1 MMFISSRFT
10 KSLGFKL
17 FFILSIFPLCIQAQ
31 QPKVEAET
39 KPLTAVK
46 LFFEKV
52 YLHTD
57 RELYT
62 PGDSIWYK
70 AYLLDAQSN
79 KLSTHNSNLYVELV
93 SPDSKIAARQ
103 VILLRNGT
111 GNGDFQLSDSLK
123 SGAYRLRVYTSWM
136 LNFRDNFVFEKN
148 ITIAGS
154 STEGTKAGR
163 GAALPS
169 IDFFPEGGS
178 LVAGVACR
186 VAFKVTGADGKGMVS
201 KGRIFSSKGDS
212 VAAFASNENGMGSFM
227 LNPAEGLAYTA
238 RGLLN
243 GRQDFKAEL
252 PKALSKGFSLLVQE
266 KDSVFNVVISAS
278 NPSLNE
284 NINQDLSI
292 EVKHGGL
299 VLAATAVKLS
309 LKQTLIKIEKKSLL
323 PGINAI
329 TLLDGQHRPQCERL
343 VFIQGEKSTV
353 TISTGKTVYKPKEKV
368 DLLVKVTDSKGM
380 PLKSSLS
387 LSVTD
392 AGLIP
397 ANEGDIRSY
406 ALLQSEV
413 RGRIENPM
421 QYFDEGNPKRK
432 EQLELLLLTQGWRD
446 FVWKRMAD
454 SAVHISHA
462 PEQYININGQV
473 HGVGKKQLAGLSI
486 GVRIPGSKGEKLFSS
501 QTDSLGRYRIRGLEL
516 YGNQAIIVTALD
528 KKAEPSGQV
537 SMDSVLADSLAL
549 RPISGSLAAMES
561 AEVPAEDIS
570 KGAALLKRK
579 SVYRSAD
586 PINLNEVKIKAS
598 KMTHLLRGVAM
609 EAGYPQEN
617 FKVTPADYDYQ
628 DLRHYLSNLSQYS
641 AKINPSADT
650 VMGMNWILFQG
661 DKGTGVVPT
670 VFVNNTQIPVYEE
683 DVPEQKNAMY
693 QRYFSLPMKL
703 IEEVKVR
710 KILSVVDGPLKIG
723 YLLYITTKPHA
734 LDVKERGRLTAVI
747 NGYYESRVFYSPVYD
762 QPDKDKDIRATI
774 LWKPTFETNENGEAQ
789 VSFYNSSFCK
799 DMRISLE
806 GVGSNGM
813 LISGRNE

>member
-1 MMFISSRFT
+1 MIKTQVRLYAVIGLSFF
-10 KSLGFKL
+10 SLYL
-17 FFILSIFPLCIQAQ
+17 QAR
-31 QPKVEAET
+31 QPKVEAEK
-39 KPLTAVK
+39 KPLAALK
-46 LFFEKV
+46 LFFEKA

-57 RELYT
+57 RELYA

-103 VILLRNGT
+103 VILLRNGA
-111 GNGDFQLSDSLK
+111 GNGNFQLSDSLK
-123 SGAYRLRVYTSWM
+123 SGAYRLRAYTSWM
-136 LNFRDNFVFEKN
+136 LNFGDNFVFEKN
-148 ITIAGS
+148 VTIAGPD
-154 STEGTKAGR
+154 TVRTKIGTGV
-163 GAALPS
+163 ALPS

-178 LVAGVACR
+178 LVAGIACR
-186 VAFKVTGADGKGMVS
+186 VAFKVTGADGKGIIS
-201 KGRIFSSKGDS
+201 EGAIFNSKGDS
-212 VAAFASNENGMGSFM
+212 VTTFTSNENGMGSFI
-227 LNPAEGLAYTA
+227 LNPVEGSTYMA

-284 NINQDLSI
+284 NTNQDLSI
-292 EVKHGGL
+292 AVKHGGL
-299 VLAATAVKLS
+299 VLVATAVKLS
-309 LKQTLIKIEKKSLL
+309 LKQTLIKIDKKSLL

-343 VFIQGEKSTV
+343 VFIQGEKSNV

-368 DLLVKVTDSKGM
+368 DLLVKITDSKGM

-397 ANEGDIRSY
+397 TNAGDIRSY

-432 EQLELLLLTQGWRD
+432 EHLELLLLTQGWRD
-446 FVWKRMAD
+446 FVWKHIAD
-454 SAVHISHA
+454 SVLTISHA
-462 PEQYININGQV
+462 PEQYINIKGLVQ
-473 HGVGKKQLAGLSI
+473 GAGRKPLAGLSI
-486 GVRIPGSKGEKLFSS
+486 GVRVPGSKGEKLFSS
-501 QTDSLGRYRIRGLEL
+501 QTDSLGRYRIHGLEL

-528 KKAEPSGQV
+528 KKAEPIGQV
-537 SMDSVLADSLAL
+537 SMDSILADSLAL
-549 RPISGSLAAMES
+549 RPISADLAVAEA
-561 AEVPAEDIS
+561 AEVLPEDLS
-570 KGAALLKRK
+570 KGAALLKQK
-579 SVYRSAD
+579 SVYQSSD
-586 PINLNEVKIKAS
+586 PINLNEVKIKAR
-598 KMTHLLRGVAM
+598 KTIHLLQTAVAD
-609 EAGYPQEN
+609 AGYTDEN

-641 AKINPSADT
+641 AKARPDTIAD
-650 VMGMNWILFQG
+650 MNWIKFQG
-661 DKGTGVVPT
+661 DTGPVVPT
-670 VFVNNTQIPVYEE
+670 VFVNGLQLPVYEGDPE
-683 DVPEQKNAMY
+683 EKSDVFY
-693 QRYFSLPMKL
+693 QRIFSMPMNQVQ
-703 IEEVKVR
+703 EVKIKKVLD
-710 KILSVVDGPLKIG
+710 IGHEGPPPIVF
-723 YLLYITTKPHA
+723 LLYVTTKPHA
-734 LDVKERGRLTAVI
+734 FDVKELGRLTVAV
-747 NGYYESRVFYSPVYD
+747 NGYYESRVFYSPVYEL
-762 QPDKDKDIRATI
+762 PGKKVDIRATI
-774 LWKPTFETNENGEAQ
+774 LWKPAIQTDENGEARI
-789 VSFYNSSFCK
+789 SFYNSSFCK

-806 GVGSNGM
+806 GLGNNGE